1 MTIEPGSI
9 VTILAFDDV
18 PEHQFRVDEVFED
31 GVGGIALTGPLAGE
45 YGEPDWSL
53 IKEGRAGNTHNPET
67 P

>member
-9 VTILAFDDV
+9 VTIMAFDDV
-18 PEHQFRVDEVFED
+18 AEHQFRVDEVFED

-53 IKEGRAGNTHNPET
+53 IKEVQAGITHNPET